1 MEALTNAALT
11 NAIVHT
17 GDAVLPDAV
26 VLIDGDRIAEVRP
39 AGGVPAGVLVRDLG
53 GGILAPGF
61 IDLQVNGGGG
71 ALFNESPDVETL
83 RRIARAHRRFGTTG
97 LLPTVI
103 TDSRNV
109 RRAAVAAVRQAMADG
124 EPGILGIHL
133 EGPHINAERRGVHDA
148 RFIAPPDAEDIALL
162 TSLAPAPTL
171 ITLAPER
178 VPSDTVRAL
187 AAAGV
192 RVAAGHT
199 AATWEQMR
207 AGFTAGV
214 VAVTHLY
221 NAMSQL
227 AGREPGAV
235 GAALAEDSC
244 SCGIIVDGHHVHDA
258 AVRLAWKAKPPG
270 TLFLV
275 TDAMPPVGA
284 PEGDFTLYGETVTV
298 RDGRC
303 VSADGRLAGS
313 ALDMAT
319 AVRNC
324 VRRIGIPLEEAL
336 RMASTYPARF
346 MGMDGQRGR
355 IAPGLAA
362 DLVHLDGDLRPRA
375 TWIAGK
381 MEPC

>member
-1 MEALTNAALT
+1 MTTPTDALVNAT
-11 NAIVHT
+11 VHT
-17 GDAVLPDAV
+17 GDAVLTDAA
-26 VLIDGDRIAEVRP
+26 VLIAGDRIA
-39 AGGVPAGVLVRDLG
+39 GVVATGDIPAGVPVHDLG
-53 GGILAPGF
+53 GGVLAPGF

-71 ALFNESPDVETL
+71 ALFNESPDVDTL

-97 LLPTVI
+97 LLPTLI
-103 TDSRNV
+103 TDSRDV
-109 RRAAVAAVRQAMADG
+109 RRAAVAAVRQALADG
-124 EPGILGIHL
+124 EPGILGLHL
-133 EGPHINAERRGVHDA
+133 EGPHINAERRGVHDT
-148 RFIAPPDAEDIALL
+148 RFITPPDAGDLALL
-162 TSLAPAPTL
+162 TALAPAPVL
-171 ITLAPER
+171 VTLAPEV
-178 VPSDTVRAL
+178 VPADAIRAL

-199 AATWEQMR
+199 AATWEEMR
-207 AGFTAGV
+207 AGFAAGV
-214 VAVTHLY
+214 TAVTHLY

-244 SCGIIVDGHHVHDA
+244 RCGIIVDGHHVHDA

-284 PEGDFTLYGETVTV
+284 PEGDFTLYGQTVTV

-313 ALDMAT
+313 ALDMAA

-324 VRRIGIPLEEAL
+324 VRRIGIPLDEAL
-336 RMASTYPARF
+336 RMAATYPARV
-346 MGMDGQRGR
+346 MGMDDRRGR
-355 IAPGLAA
+355 IAPGLMA
-362 DLVHLDGDLRPRA
+362 DLVHLDDNLSPRA

>member
-1 MEALTNAALT
+1 MEALTNAA
-11 NAIVHT
+11 VHT
-17 GDAVLPDAV
+17 GDAVLPGAA
-26 VLIDGDRIAEVRP
+26 VLIDGGRIAEVRP
-39 AGGVPAGVLVRDLG
+39 AGDVPAGVPVRDLG

-71 ALFNESPDVETL
+71 ALFNESPDAQTL

-103 TDSRNV
+103 TDSRDV
-109 RRAAVAAVRQAMADG
+109 RRAAVAAVQQAMADG

-148 RFIAPPDAEDIALL
+148 RFIAPLDAEDIALL

-171 ITLAPER
+171 VTLAPEL
-178 VPSDTVRAL
+178 VPADAIRAL

-207 AGFTAGV
+207 AGFEAGIG
-214 VAVTHLY
+214 AVTHLY

-244 SCGIIVDGHHVHDA
+244 HCGIIVDGHHVHDD

-346 MGMDGQRGR
+346 MGLDGQRGR